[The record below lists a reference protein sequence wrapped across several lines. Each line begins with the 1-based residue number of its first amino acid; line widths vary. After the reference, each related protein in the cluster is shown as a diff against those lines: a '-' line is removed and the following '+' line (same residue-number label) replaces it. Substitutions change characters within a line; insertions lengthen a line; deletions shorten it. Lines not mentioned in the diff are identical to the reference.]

1 MNTVLNEDWTA
12 EVAGRMHKYRIT
24 NTQLATECGIT
35 AAYLSTVLN
44 GNKQLTDNA
53 KDSIR
58 ERIFQALERL
68 EGSILDSVQTE
79 LTEQSGGE
87 E

>member
-1 MNTVLNEDWTA
+1 MSTVLNEDWTA
-12 EVAGRMHKYRIT
+12 EVVGRMHKYRVL
-24 NTQLATECGIT
+24 NSQLAAECGIT

-79 LTEQSGGE
+79 LTEQSGGDE
-87 E
+87 